1 MTSIKEMER
10 VYSFSQG
17 ARMGN
22 CSKEGTGEGKWEL
35 VGQSFQHDFAY
46 KKTPFNVVHSPFT
59 GTDAATR
66 KVTYN

>member
-35 VGQSFQHDFAY
+35 VGQSFQHDL
-46 KKTPFNVVHSPFT
+46 
-59 GTDAATR
+59 ATR
-66 KVTYN
+66 RHLLTLCIPLSLVQTQQQEK